1 MESHSLVSH
10 RLGLT
15 ASSPSGCDCPFH
27 HLRLIGKHLS
37 WLVFKL
43 PRFPPHT
50 RKYSVEVGCGIH
62 AFGRVGFW
70 WTVKTEEIVTF
81 QAMLA
86 FGQSAC
92 GSASKAP
99 ITHPIKD
106 ESSSSDWQTQTFY
119 VQQRILF
126 ILEMF
131 SVPILFNMYGTPFT
145 FLSSNFPLTS
155 SRDFHTANIT
165 TPCTF
170 NLIAIF
176 VSFFFEVLVIFWT
189 FLLIGVVFQTATSAK
204 RILRLLQSL
213 SPST

>member
-43 PRFPPHT
+43 PAFHLILGNTQLR
-50 RKYSVEVGCGIH
+50 SVAVFMHWC
-62 AFGRVGFW
+62 GRVGFW

-131 SVPILFNMYGTPFT
+131 SVPILFNMYRTGIPFCPAV
-145 FLSSNFPLTS
+145 FLWQA
-155 SRDFHTANIT
+155 H
-165 TPCTF
+165 
-170 NLIAIF
+170 
-176 VSFFFEVLVIFWT
+176 VIFILQTSLHLALLTWLLYLWVY
-189 FLLIGVVFQTATSAK
+189 FLRF
-204 RILRLLQSL
+204 
-213 SPST
+213 